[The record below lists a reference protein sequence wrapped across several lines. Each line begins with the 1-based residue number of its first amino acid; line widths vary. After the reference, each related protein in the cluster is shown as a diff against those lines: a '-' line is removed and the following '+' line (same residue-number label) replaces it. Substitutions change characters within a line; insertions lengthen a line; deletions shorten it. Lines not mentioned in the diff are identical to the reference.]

1 MVRQKQIPLITIVS
15 SAALVMALL
24 YFFIYP
30 TYGKYFPKC
39 LFYTFTGLYCPGC
52 GSQRAV
58 VALLHGNIITALR
71 DNLLAVAAL
80 PFLAYSFLNLCLS
93 TLNKKQLNTKIFY
106 SPFFVK
112 VVLILVIIFSIL
124 RNIPVY
130 PFSLLAPA
138 P

>member
-1 MVRQKQIPLITIVS
+1 MVKQKQITIIIIVS
-15 SAALVMALL
+15 TVALAMALL

-52 GSQRAV
+52 GSQRAI
-58 VALLHGNIITALR
+58 VALLHGDILIALHDNI
-71 DNLLAVAAL
+71 LAVATL
-80 PFLAYSFLNLCLS
+80 PFLAYSFIILCLN
-93 TLNKKQLNTKIFY
+93 TFGKKQLNTKIFY

-112 VVLILVIIFSIL
+112 VVLISVIIFGIL
-124 RNIPVY
+124 RNIPAY

-138 P
+138 L

>member
-1 MVRQKQIPLITIVS
+1 MVRQKQIPLIIIVS
-15 SAALVMALL
+15 TVALVMALL

-58 VALLHGNIITALR
+58 VALLHGNIITALH

-93 TLNKKQLNTKIFY
+93 TLNKKQLDTKIFY

-130 PFSLLAPA
+130 PFSLVAPA

>member
-1 MVRQKQIPLITIVS
+1 MVRQKQIRLIIIVS
-15 SAALVMALL
+15 TAALVMALL

-58 VALLHGNIITALR
+58 VALLHGNILTALH
-71 DNLLAVAAL
+71 DNLLAVAAV
-80 PFLAYSFLNLCLS
+80 PFLIYSFAALYLHTFS
-93 TLNKKQLNTKIFY
+93 ERELNTKIFY

-112 VVLILVIIFSIL
+112 AVLILVVVFSIL
-124 RNIPVY
+124 RNIPAY
-130 PFSLLAPA
+130 PFSLLAP
-138 P
+138 PL